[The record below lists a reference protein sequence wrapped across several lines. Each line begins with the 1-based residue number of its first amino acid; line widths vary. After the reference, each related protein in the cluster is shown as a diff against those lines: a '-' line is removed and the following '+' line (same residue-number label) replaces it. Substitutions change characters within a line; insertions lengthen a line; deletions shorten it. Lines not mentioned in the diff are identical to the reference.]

1 MCVWVK
7 NNSLQRQSHLHSFII
22 FNNSYLNSNV
32 HAVGICYFFRECF
45 YNIDIFFFFFHHDSY
60 VEHYIEWNMMI
71 VCDSPLLSELSILC
85 NISRFL
91 FLKLDKP
98 LPITILVKRL
108 SIYIIPLSNTSLH
121 KSFSSTLLFFSLLLN
136 HS

>member
-45 YNIDIFFFFFHHDSY
+45 YNIDIFFFFFPPWLLCRTLHRMEYDDCVWLTSTFRVIYFVQHFQIFIPKAGQASAHNHTCKKAFNLHHPPIQY
-60 VEHYIEWNMMI
+60 LTTQILQFNLI
-71 VCDSPLLSELSILC
+71 VLL
-85 NISRFL
+85 
-91 FLKLDKP
+91 
-98 LPITILVKRL
+98 TA
-108 SIYIIPLSNTSLH
+108 T
-121 KSFSSTLLFFSLLLN
+121 
-136 HS
+136 